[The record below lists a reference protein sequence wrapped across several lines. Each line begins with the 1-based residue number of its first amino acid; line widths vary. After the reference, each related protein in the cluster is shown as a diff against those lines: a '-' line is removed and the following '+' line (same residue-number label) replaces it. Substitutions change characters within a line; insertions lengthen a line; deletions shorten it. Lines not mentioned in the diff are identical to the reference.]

1 MPTACPRRVC
11 TLARVTSAASPSPG
25 PTVLA
30 TAEPHSSR
38 PLLICLPC
46 CVQLSKCESAFTGWP
61 NAAFSEQT
69 SSLHGPWERGPHRPD
84 PSLCPALQGICHASS
99 TSSGA
104 DLRAAH
110 LPTRARPSC
119 RRSPNIWGFGSL
131 CQGPGDGRA
140 RITSILA
147 DRLSSPELWPV
158 PILSP
163 PGRHD
168 FTPCTTL

>member
-1 MPTACPRRVC
+1 M
-11 TLARVTSAASPSPG
+11 TSAASPSPG

-46 CVQLSKCESAFTGWP
+46 CVQLSKCESTFTGWP

-69 SSLHGPWERGPHRPD
+69 SSLRGPWEKGTHRPD
-84 PSLCPALQGICHASS
+84 PSLCPALRGIRHASS

-110 LPTRARPSC
+110 LPPRAQPSC
-119 RRSPNIWGFGSL
+119 WRSPTSGVLGVSA
-131 CQGPGDGRA
+131 RA
-140 RITSILA
+140 QEMEGKDHTSILA

-163 PGRHD
+163 PGRRD